1 MKLKKTVPTL
11 SVANVAETVSFY
23 QNTLGFS
30 LEVCVGVDMDT
41 LDTEMI
47 DGETYVHAT
56 VFRNEVSFTFLVD
69 EYFKFEIPYLE
80 DCSRGGSVLFYIDVD
95 DIAHAYKELE
105 DKVEVVKP
113 LETTW
118 YGVREFFIR
127 DNNGYILGFSEQL

>member
-1 MKLKKTVPTL
+1 MPTL

-23 QNTLGFS
+23 QDTLWFS

-47 DGETYVHAT
+47 DGETYIHAT

-69 EYFKFEIPYLE
+69 EYFKFEISYLE

-118 YGVREFFIR
+118 YGIREFFIR